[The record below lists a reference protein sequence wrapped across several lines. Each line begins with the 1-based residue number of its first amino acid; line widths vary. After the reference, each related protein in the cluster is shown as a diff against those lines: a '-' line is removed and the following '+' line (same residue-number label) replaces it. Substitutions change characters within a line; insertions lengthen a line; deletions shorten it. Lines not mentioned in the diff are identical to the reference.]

1 MCLAIPGKLIEI
13 ATDPAGVKMGRA
25 NFGGIVKQVCLEY
38 TPEVQTGDYVL
49 VHVGFALSK
58 VNEEEATRTY
68 QLLEEMKQLGE
79 LDVPDVDPFETA
91 AARSAHHP
99 EQSAAESRDPAE
111 QASNSRPQD
120 WHRDSSTPFR
130 SASLRSE

>member
-13 ATDPAGVKMGRA
+13 ANDSNGVRMGRA

-58 VNEEEATRTY
+58 VNEEEAERTY
-68 QLLEEMKQLGE
+68 QLLDELKQLGE
-79 LDVPDVDPFETA
+79 LDTPDVEPW
-91 AARSAHHP
+91 
-99 EQSAAESRDPAE
+99 PAE
-111 QASNSRPQD
+111 GAS
-120 WHRDSSTPFR
+120 
-130 SASLRSE
+130 SA